1 MSENIDG
8 LVETSNNLANISL
21 IEGKLKIQCLTRS
34 SSENSK
40 DKLSKIISNIFE
52 NIGCDSKFSG
62 GYPGWEPNLNSATL
76 KGVKDSYITLF
87 SSEPKVNVIHA
98 GLECGIIGS
107 HYPEMDMIS
116 FGPTILGAHSPDEKA
131 SISSTQKFWRFFRE
145 ILSNIPEKVN

>member
-8 LVETSNNLANISL
+8 LVETSNNLANIRL

-62 GYPGWEPNLNSATL
+62 GYPGWEPNMNSATL
-76 KGVKDSYITLF
+76 KKVKNSYKNYF
-87 SSEPKVNVIHA
+87 
-98 GLECGIIGS
+98 II
-107 HYPEMDMIS
+107 
-116 FGPTILGAHSPDEKA
+116 
-131 SISSTQKFWRFFRE
+131 
-145 ILSNIPEKVN
+145 